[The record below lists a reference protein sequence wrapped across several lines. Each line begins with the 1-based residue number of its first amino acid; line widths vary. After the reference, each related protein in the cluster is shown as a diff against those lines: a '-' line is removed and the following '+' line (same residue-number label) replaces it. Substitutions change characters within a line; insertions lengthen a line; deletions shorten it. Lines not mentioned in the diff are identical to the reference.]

1 MELHAHILIVEDH
14 PIYRDALA
22 RMLSA
27 PIGAARCS
35 AASTEDDALALLNQ
49 HSDID
54 LVIADQVLMRGN
66 GLSLLD
72 KVGKR
77 WPTVARVLLSG
88 SHDASLPGQAR
99 NLGLMAFLP
108 KTLEPVEIAGVIG
121 QVLAGEVWYPAEDG
135 EPDTPRL
142 TPRQASVLQAVASGQ
157 ANKHIARS
165 LGVSE
170 STVKF
175 HLEEAFARLAV
186 SSRAEAVARAL
197 QLGLISLI
205 R

>member
-1 MELHAHILIVEDH
+1 L
-14 PIYRDALA
+14 PT
-22 RMLSA
+22 
-27 PIGAARCS
+27 RCS
-35 AASTEDDALALLNQ
+35 C
-49 HSDID
+49 
-54 LVIADQVLMRGN
+54 

-142 TPRQASVLQAVASGQ
+142 TPRQASALQAVASGQ
-157 ANKHIARS
+157 ANRHIARS

-197 QLGLISLI
+197 QQGLISLI